1 MHPSPIQWSALPMA
15 TKVGVD
21 MMVQSKSGTGKTL
34 VFVVTALNMVNTD
47 LQAIQVPSDNSALAW
62 IENTILTLR
71 CLILG

>member
-1 MHPSPIQWSALPMA
+1 MA

-62 IENTILTLR
+62 IENTIPTLR
-71 CLILG
+71 CLILR

>member
-1 MHPSPIQWSALPMA
+1 MA

-71 CLILG
+71 CLILRYRL

>member
-1 MHPSPIQWSALPMA
+1 MA

-71 CLILG
+71 CLILR